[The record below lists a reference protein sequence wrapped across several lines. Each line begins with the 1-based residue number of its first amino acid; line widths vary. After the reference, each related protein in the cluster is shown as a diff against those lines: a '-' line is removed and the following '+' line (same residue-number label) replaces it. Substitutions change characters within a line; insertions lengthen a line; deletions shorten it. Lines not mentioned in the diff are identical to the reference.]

1 MDQRETIQLSK
12 LLSYILR
19 HGATKH
25 KLNMRPDGYVPLD
38 DILGLAK
45 FKSYTQENI
54 EHVVKTNDKQ
64 RYKLIEIDDKWMI
77 RANQG
82 HSLKNI
88 VDQEQLLERIVEPY
102 ETVIHGTLLKKWE
115 IIKTSGLS
123 RMNRLHIHCAI
134 GLPGDSGVIS
144 GMRGTSE
151 VYIYINM
158 RKAMDDG
165 ILFYKSSN
173 NVILTEGQDGIL
185 LAKYFEKVLDHEG
198 KSLL

>member
-1 MDQRETIQLSK
+1 
-12 LLSYILR
+12 
-19 HGATKH
+19 
-25 KLNMRPDGYVPLD
+25 
-38 DILGLAK
+38 
-45 FKSYTQENI
+45 
-54 EHVVKTNDKQ
+54 
-64 RYKLIEIDDKWMI
+64 MI

-144 GMRGTSE
+144 GMRETSE

-158 RKAMDDG
+158 RKAMDG
-165 ILFYKSSN
+165 KKMLYNICIKKK
-173 NVILTEGQDGIL
+173 E
-185 LAKYFEKVLDHEG
+185 AKQL
-198 KSLL
+198 S